1 MDVRTLPDSERSPHA
16 ASEQSRDRRP
26 KLMLFGLLFGL
37 VSGLLVNIAIE
48 YAAQHPNETF
58 SQWLPVTAI
67 QWSIDN
73 VIEPVGRVFLR
84 LILSVV
90 LPLVFSALVLAVVEF
105 RDLRRLGRLGL
116 AAIVMTVIFSAA
128 SVLIGLTLVTVAAP
142 GKAMSVEKQQAIEAR
157 FGRRELPREDQ
168 VKRVPDIVLDLI
180 PENPLQEAV
189 GALDGSSKGNGMLAI
204 MVFALVLG
212 AATIKAETRGEPWIK
227 VLDSLYAV
235 SMIIVDW
242 AMTLAPFG
250 VACLMFV
257 AGARL
262 GIALVVPLLGFLLVV
277 VGGLLLQMF
286 VIYPAALWISGVRPS
301 QFFRNL
307 GPVIPTAFGTA
318 SSSVTLPTA
327 IQVAERNLLIPSHIA
342 RFILTVGATGNQNGT
357 ALYEGVVVLFLAQVF
372 GADLT
377 IWQQLGVVLF
387 AILAGIGTAG
397 IPGGSIPMIMIILA
411 SIGVPPESVALILGL
426 DRFLDM
432 CRTVVN
438 VTGDLTIAQ
447 CVAAWSGHLPKGK
460 HDGTT

>member
-1 MDVRTLPDSERSPHA
+1 MDPLNQPESNPNSPSAPQTAKPH
-16 ASEQSRDRRP
+16 DRRS
-26 KLMLFGLLFGL
+26 KLMLLGLIVGL
-37 VSGLLVNIAIE
+37 GAGLIVNLTID
-48 YAAQHPNETF
+48 YAGQDPDSVLAG
-58 SQWLPVTAI
+58 WLPVSAI
-67 QWSIDN
+67 HWSIDY
-73 VIEPVGRVFLR
+73 VIEPIGKVFLR

-116 AAIVMTVIFSAA
+116 FAILMTVVFSSA
-128 SVLIGLTLVTVAAP
+128 SVLIGLALVTTVAP
-142 GKAMSVEKQQAIEAR
+142 GKAISNEKQRAIEDR
-157 FGRRELPREDQ
+157 FGRRELPQDAQ
-168 VKRVPDIVLDLI
+168 IKRVPEIILDLI

-204 MVFALVLG
+204 MFFALLLG
-212 AATIKAETRGEPWIK
+212 AAAIKAETQAEPWIR
-227 VLDSLYAV
+227 VLESIYAI
-235 SMIIVDW
+235 SMIVVDW
-242 AMTLAPFG
+242 AMILAPFG

-257 AGARL
+257 AATRL
-262 GIALVVPLLGFLLVV
+262 GISLILPLLSFTLVV

-286 VIYPAALWISGVRPS
+286 LVYPAALWLSGVRPDR
-301 QFFRNL
+301 FFRNL

-327 IQVAERNLLIPSHIA
+327 IQVAEKNLRIPPHIA

-377 IWQQLGVVLF
+377 LWQQLGVLLF
-387 AILAGIGTAG
+387 AILAGVGTAG

-411 SIGVPPESVALILGL
+411 SVGVPPESVALILGL

-447 CVAAWSGHLPKGK
+447 CLAGWAGHVPKNQT
-460 HDGTT
+460 D

>member
-1 MDVRTLPDSERSPHA
+1 MDHVSDPQLNTKDSSPAHPA
-16 ASEQSRDRRP
+16 RSRDRRAR
-26 KLMLFGLLFGL
+26 LMLFGLLIGFAMGL
-37 VSGLLVNIAIE
+37 IVNLAIDF
-48 YAAQHPNETF
+48 AGQHPDSLF
-58 SQWLPVTAI
+58 HRWLPVSAI
-67 QWSIDN
+67 YWAIDF
-73 VIEPVGRVFLR
+73 VIEPLGKVFLR
-84 LILSVV
+84 LILCIV

-116 AAIVMTVIFSAA
+116 AAIVMTIVFSST
-128 SVLIGLTLVTVAAP
+128 SVLIGLLLVTVVAP
-142 GKAMSVEKQQAIEAR
+142 GKTVSVEKQRAIEAR
-157 FGRRELPREDQ
+157 FGRRELPKEDQ
-168 VKRVPDIVLDLI
+168 IKRVPDIVLDII

-204 MVFALVLG
+204 MVFALILG
-212 AATIKAETRGEPWIK
+212 AATIKAESRAEPWIN
-227 VLDSLYAV
+227 VLDSLYAI

-242 AMTLAPFG
+242 AMILAPFG

-257 AGARL
+257 AAARL
-262 GIALVVPLLGFLLVV
+262 GIALVIPLLSFVLVV

-286 VIYPAALWISGVRPS
+286 AVYPIALLASGVRPDR
-301 QFFRNL
+301 FFRAL

-327 IQVAERNLLIPSHIA
+327 IQVAEKNLRIPSHIA

-372 GADLT
+372 GAELT
-377 IWQQLGVVLF
+377 LFQQLGVLLF
-387 AILAGIGTAG
+387 AILAGVGTAG

-411 SIGVPPESVALILGL
+411 SVGVPPESVALILGL

-447 CVAAWSGHLPKGK
+447 CLSAWTGRPR
-460 HDGTT
+460 

>member
-1 MDVRTLPDSERSPHA
+1 MDPENQFQTKLESSSVPQAAKPH
-16 ASEQSRDRRP
+16 DRRSRS
-26 KLMLFGLLFGL
+26 LLFGLLIGL
-37 VSGLLVNIAIE
+37 GAGLIVNLAID
-48 YAAQHPNETF
+48 YAGQRPDTLLGR
-58 SQWLPVTAI
+58 WLPVSAI
-67 QWSIDN
+67 HWSVDY
-73 VIEPVGRVFLR
+73 VIEPLGKIFLR

-116 AAIVMTVIFSAA
+116 FAILMTVVFSSA
-128 SVLIGLTLVTVAAP
+128 SVLIGLALVTALAP
-142 GKAMSVEKQQAIEAR
+142 GKAISAEKQRTIEHR
-157 FGRRELPREDQ
+157 FGRRELPQEGQ
-168 VKRVPDIVLDLI
+168 IKRVPDIILDLI

-204 MVFALVLG
+204 MFFALILG
-212 AATIKAETRGEPWIK
+212 AAAIKAETQAEPWIR
-227 VLDSLYAV
+227 VLESLYKI
-235 SMIIVDW
+235 SMIVVDW
-242 AMTLAPFG
+242 AMILAPFG
-250 VACLMFV
+250 VTCLMFV
-257 AGARL
+257 AATRL
-262 GIALVVPLLGFLLVV
+262 GISLILPLLSFALVV

-286 VIYPAALWISGVRPS
+286 VVYPVALWLSGVRPDR
-301 QFFRNL
+301 FFRNL

-327 IQVAERNLLIPSHIA
+327 IQVAEKNLCIPPHIA

-377 IWQQLGVVLF
+377 LWQQLGVLLF
-387 AILAGIGTAG
+387 AILAGVGTAG

-411 SIGVPPESVALILGL
+411 SVGVPPESVALILGL

-447 CVAAWSGHLPKGK
+447 CLAGWAGHVPKDHAA
-460 HDGTT
+460 